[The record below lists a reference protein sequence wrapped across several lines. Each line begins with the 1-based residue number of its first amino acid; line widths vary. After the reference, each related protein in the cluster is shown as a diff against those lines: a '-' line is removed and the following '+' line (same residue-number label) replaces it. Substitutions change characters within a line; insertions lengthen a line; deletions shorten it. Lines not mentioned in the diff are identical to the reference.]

1 MVKAIRELRALD
13 RRPIPG
19 PQWRPVSNGNVI
31 ENLRDSLTSARG
43 SLDYP
48 FLRSAVIVP
57 LIQRGDGVE
66 IVLELRSRHL
76 RRSPGEVG
84 FPGGRVEAGES
95 PWQTALREMEEEL
108 AVGSDQVELLGRLP
122 EQQRLRNELVVPFV
136 GRLAEGVELKPDGI
150 EVEEVFT
157 LSVDHLLQ
165 HDFRKAG
172 LVEEYTLSADFPI
185 DYLPDGKWSRR
196 ITRPVHYLIYGKYL
210 IWGLSANIL
219 LRLLELVR

>member
-1 MVKAIRELRALD
+1 M
-13 RRPIPG
+13 
-19 PQWRPVSNGNVI
+19 STGNVI
-31 ENLRDSLTSARG
+31 ENLRESLTSARG

-57 LIQRGDGVE
+57 LIQRGDSAQ

-108 AVGSDQVELLGRLP
+108 GVEGDRVECLGQLP
-122 EQQRLRNELVVPFV
+122 EQQRLRNELIVPFV
-136 GRLAEGVELKPDGI
+136 GRLEEGVELKPDGI

-157 LSVDHLLQ
+157 LNLDHLLQ
-165 HDFRKAG
+165 NDFREAG
-172 LVEEYTLSADFPI
+172 ITEEYTLSADFPL
-185 DYLPDGKWSRR
+185 DYLPGGKWNRT
-196 ITRPVHYLIYGKYL
+196 ITRPVRYLVYGKYL

-219 LRLLELVR
+219 LQVLELIR

>member
-1 MVKAIRELRALD
+1 
-13 RRPIPG
+13 
-19 PQWRPVSNGNVI
+19 VSTGNVI
-31 ENLRDSLTSARG
+31 ENLRESLTSARG

-57 LIQRGDGVE
+57 LIQRGDSAE

-95 PWQTALREMEEEL
+95 PWQTALRELEEEL
-108 AVGSDQVELLGRLP
+108 GVESDRVECLGQLP
-122 EQQRLRNELVVPFV
+122 EQQRLRSELIVPFV
-136 GRLAEGVELKPDGI
+136 GRLDEGVELKPDGI

-157 LSVDHLLQ
+157 LNLDHLLQ
-165 HDFRKAG
+165 NDFREAG
-172 LVEEYTLSADFPI
+172 ITEAYTLSADFPV
-185 DYLPDGKWSRR
+185 DYLPGGKWNRT
-196 ITRPVHYLIYGKYL
+196 ITRSVRYLVYGKYL

-219 LRLLELVR
+219 LQLLELIR

>member
-1 MVKAIRELRALD
+1 M
-13 RRPIPG
+13 
-19 PQWRPVSNGNVI
+19 STGNIV
-31 ENLRDSLTSARG
+31 ENLRESLTSARG

-57 LIQRGDGVE
+57 LIQRDDSAE

-95 PWQTALREMEEEL
+95 PWQTALRELEEEL
-108 AVGSDQVELLGRLP
+108 GVDSDRVECLGQLP
-122 EQQRLRNELVVPFV
+122 EHQRLRNELIVPFV
-136 GRLAEGVELKPDGI
+136 GRLDEGVELKPDGV

-157 LSVDHLLQ
+157 LNLDHLLQ
-165 HDFRKAG
+165 NDFREAG
-172 LVEEYTLSADFPI
+172 ITEEYTLSADFPL
-185 DYLPDGKWSRR
+185 DYLPGGKWNRT
-196 ITRPVHYLIYGKYL
+196 ITRPVRYLVYGKYL

-219 LRLLELVR
+219 LQLLELIR